1 MKLRHSLRSFALVSS
16 FALAAAAC
24 TTDTP
29 TTTTASAAPAA
40 APVAAAPAPVA
51 PPAAPTQPVAAQ
63 QGAAHPGRA
72 VYVKSCSTCHDNPGG
87 SRAATFAS
95 LQTTPAPRLR
105 EVLTTG
111 VMAPMA
117 AGLSPTELNDLI
129 GYLTI
134 GQAAPAPQAASWT
147 EAAMCAADK
156 RTVDIS
162 KPVSFGGFGGPDLK
176 GARSLTSAQAGLKKA
191 DMANL
196 EVAWTLGF
204 PQTNAMGTGAAI
216 LGDTAFIS
224 AGGRMLA
231 IDTGSGCIKWAY
243 TASSRN
249 TPTIGEIGGKKV
261 LAFAAGRG
269 EVHVV
274 DAATGALVWKADGRP
289 ASGRLGIGIR
299 GGVTIYKDKIFVP
312 ISDSGIGG
320 QGPNGE
326 CCDGHGVVV
335 ALSAAD
341 GKRVWEY
348 HTMPDAQ
355 YTGEVNPKGA
365 KVKGPSGAPIWSVPM
380 IDEKRNRVIVTTGE
394 NTSHPGTDTSDS
406 VIALDIATGKEAWK
420 FQAMALD
427 VWNMQC
433 KTSKADSGPTCPW
446 NTPSDTGVGR
456 DYDFGAGAVLG
467 SVGGKDVIFA
477 GQKSGDVWALDA
489 DTGKKIW
496 NSKVSQGTAL
506 GGVHWGITTDGARVF
521 APIND
526 PVIDGQTK
534 FRPGF
539 FALDAKTGKQVWGY
553 DAKADCAGDR
563 GKAVAGCDTK
573 FGFSVAPV
581 VVDGTVLAGT
591 LDGKFF
597 VFDSATGKIIK
608 QFDFIGP
615 QKTVN
620 GVAGKGGSL
629 DSHAISVGN
638 GTILVGAGYASFGQT
653 GGNVLVA
660 LKPKK

>member
-1 MKLRHSLRSFALVSS
+1 MNLRPSLRTLALVSS
-16 FALAAAAC
+16 VALAAAAC

-29 TTTTASAAPAA
+29 KTASAAPAA
-40 APVAAAPAPVA
+40 PAPVAVA
-51 PPAAPTQPVAAQ
+51 PPAAAPAAPAQPVAAQ

-72 VYVKSCSTCHDNPGG
+72 VYTKACAACHDNPGG
-87 SRAATFAS
+87 TRAATFAA
-95 LQTTPAPRLR
+95 LQSTPAPRLR

-111 VMAPMA
+111 AMAPMA
-117 AGLSPTELNDLI
+117 ASLNPQELNDLI
-129 GYLTI
+129 GYLTA
-134 GQAAPAPQAASWT
+134 GQAAPAAQAANWT
-147 EAAMCAADK
+147 DALMCAADK
-156 RTVDIS
+156 RGVDIS
-162 KPVSFGGFGGPDLK
+162 KPVAFGGFGGADLK
-176 GARSLTSAQAGLKKA
+176 GTRSLTAAQAGLKKA

-196 EVAWTLGF
+196 EVAWMIGF

-231 IDTGSGCIKWAY
+231 LDTNAGCAKWVY
-243 TASSRN
+243 NASSRN

-341 GKRVWEY
+341 GKRLWEY
-348 HTMPDAQ
+348 HTMKDAE
-355 YTGEVNPKGA
+355 YTGHVNSKGG
-365 KVKGPSGAPIWSVPM
+365 KIKGPSGAPIWSVPL
-380 IDEKRNRVIVTTGE
+380 IDVKVNRVFVATGE

-406 VIALDIATGKEAWK
+406 VIALDIDTGKVAWK

-433 KTSKADSGPTCPW
+433 KSTKEDSGPTCPW
-446 NTPSDTGVGR
+446 NTPTDTGVGR

-489 DTGKKIW
+489 ETGKKLW
-496 NSKVSQGTAL
+496 NAKVSQGTAL

-553 DAKADCAGDR
+553 DSKADCAGDR

-573 FGFSVAPV
+573 IGFSVAPV

-597 VFDSATGKIIK
+597 VFDSATGKVIK
-608 QFDFIGP
+608 QFDFIGA

-653 GGNVLVA
+653 GGNVLIA
-660 LKPKK
+660 LKAKK